1 MAWQIGRRFTSGH
14 WRCCRESAGDAIP
27 DPRIRAGVRAGYM
40 GRLEM
45 AGDARYGL
53 QLSAQQLTWQRER
66 EQAALALVDWQNAE
80 QARRRALE
88 LRLQDNDTTIHKEL
102 SDAQTSQARL
112 RDRLAT
118 ADLRLSVL
126 LASPTAGDG
135 MPTASGSG
143 GVVHGSSR
151 GELDPAAAER
161 IVAITDY
168 GDQGL
173 IALKACQAYVR
184 EIAH

>member
-1 MAWQIGRRFTSGH
+1 GLGTWAAWKWQ
-14 WRCCRESAGDAIP
+14 A
-27 DPRIRAGVRAGYM
+27 
-40 GRLEM
+40 
-45 AGDARYGL
+45 ARYGL

-66 EQAALALVDWQNAE
+66 EQAALAVVDWQNAE
-80 QARRRALE
+80 QAQRRALE
-88 LRLQDNDTTIHKEL
+88 VRLHTSDTTIHKEL
-102 SDAQTSQARL
+102 SDAQTAQARL

-126 LASPTAGDG
+126 LANSPTNRDGLPAGTD
-135 MPTASGSG
+135 TG

-151 GELDPAAAER
+151 GELDPAAAGR

>member
-1 MAWQIGRRFTSGH
+1 MKA
-14 WRCCRESAGDAIP
+14 
-27 DPRIRAGVRAGYM
+27 
-40 GRLEM
+40 L
-45 AGDARYGL
+45 DARFLILAFVLGSGLGTWTAWKWQAACYGL
-53 QLSAQQLTWQRER
+53 QLSAQALGYQHER
-66 EQAALALVDWQNAE
+66 EQAAQAVIDWQTAE
-80 QARRRALE
+80 QAQRRALE
-88 LRLQDNDTTIHKEL
+88 VRLQNNDTKIHKEL

-126 LASPTAGDG
+126 LANPAGGDG
-135 MPTASGSG
+135 VSATTDSA
-143 GVVHGSSR
+143 GVVHGGTR
-151 GELDPAAAER
+151 GELDPAAAGR

>member
-1 MAWQIGRRFTSGH
+1 MKVLDMRFLILAFALGAGLGTWAAWRWQ
-14 WRCCRESAGDAIP
+14 A
-27 DPRIRAGVRAGYM
+27 
-40 GRLEM
+40 
-45 AGDARYGL
+45 ARYGL
-53 QLSAQQLTWQRER
+53 QLSTQAMTWQHER
-66 EQAALALVDWQNAE
+66 EQAALAVVDWQNAE
-80 QARRRALE
+80 RAQRRALE
-88 LRLQDNDTTIHKEL
+88 VRLQINDTTIHKEL
-102 SDAQTSQARL
+102 SDAQTAQARL

-126 LASPTAGDG
+126 LANRPAHRDG
-135 MPTASGSG
+135 MPAGTGTGTG

-151 GELDPAAAER
+151 GELDSAAAGR

>member
-1 MAWQIGRRFTSGH
+1 MKMLDVRFLILAFVLGSGLGTWVAWKWQ
-14 WRCCRESAGDAIP
+14 A
-27 DPRIRAGVRAGYM
+27 
-40 GRLEM
+40 
-45 AGDARYGL
+45 ARYGL
-53 QLSAQQLTWQRER
+53 QLSAQQLAWQHER
-66 EQAALALVDWQNAE
+66 EQAASAVIEWQAAE
-80 QARRRALE
+80 QSRRRALE
-88 LRLQDNDTTIHKEL
+88 VRLQNNDTNLHKEL

-126 LASPTAGDG
+126 LASPAAGDG
-135 MPTASGSG
+135 MSATTDAGSL
-143 GVVHGSSR
+143 VHGGPR
-151 GELDPAAAER
+151 GELDPAAAGR
-161 IVAITDY
+161 IVAITDD

>member
-1 MAWQIGRRFTSGH
+1 MRFLILAFVLGSGLGTWCAWKWQAA
-14 WRCCRESAGDAIP
+14 C
-27 DPRIRAGVRAGYM
+27 
-40 GRLEM
+40 
-45 AGDARYGL
+45 YGL
-53 QLSAQQLTWQRER
+53 QLSAQALGYQRER
-66 EQAALALVDWQNAE
+66 EQAALAVIDWQSAE
-80 QARRRALE
+80 QAQRRALE
-88 LRLQDNDTTIHKEL
+88 VRLQNNDTHIHKEL

-126 LASPTAGDG
+126 LANPAGGDDVSA
-135 MPTASGSG
+135 TTDSAS
-143 GVVHGSSR
+143 VVHGSTR
-151 GELDPAAAER
+151 GELDPAAAGR

>member
-1 MAWQIGRRFTSGH
+1 MKALDVRFLILAFVLGSGLGTWTAWKWQAA
-14 WRCCRESAGDAIP
+14 C
-27 DPRIRAGVRAGYM
+27 
-40 GRLEM
+40 
-45 AGDARYGL
+45 YGL
-53 QLSAQQLTWQRER
+53 QLSAQAQGYQRER
-66 EQAALALVDWQNAE
+66 EQAALAVVDWQNAE
-80 QARRRALE
+80 QAKRRALE
-88 LRLQDNDTTIHKEL
+88 IRLRDSDTTLHKEL

-126 LASPTAGDG
+126 LANPAGGDG
-135 MPTASGSG
+135 VSATTDSA
-143 GVVHGSSR
+143 GVVHGGTR
-151 GELDPAAAER
+151 GELDPAAAGR

>member
-1 MAWQIGRRFTSGH
+1 MKVPDVRFLILAFVLGAGMGTWAAWKWQ
-14 WRCCRESAGDAIP
+14 A
-27 DPRIRAGVRAGYM
+27 
-40 GRLEM
+40 
-45 AGDARYGL
+45 ARYDL
-53 QLSAQQLTWQRER
+53 QLSSQALTWQHER
-66 EQAALALVDWQNAE
+66 EQAALAVINWQNAE

-88 LRLQDNDTTIHKEL
+88 VRLQNNDTTLHKEL

-126 LASPTAGDG
+126 LASPPAGDG
-135 MPTASGSG
+135 VPAADASGM
-143 GVVHGSSR
+143 VHGSSR
-151 GELDPAAAER
+151 GELDPAAAGR
-161 IVAITDY
+161 IVAITDD

>member
-1 MAWQIGRRFTSGH
+1 MKALDVRFLILAFVLGSGLGTWCAWKWQAA
-14 WRCCRESAGDAIP
+14 C
-27 DPRIRAGVRAGYM
+27 
-40 GRLEM
+40 
-45 AGDARYGL
+45 YGL
-53 QLSAQQLTWQRER
+53 QLSAQALGYQRER
-66 EQAALALVDWQNAE
+66 EQAALAVIDWQSAE
-80 QARRRALE
+80 QAQRRALE
-88 LRLQDNDTTIHKEL
+88 VRLQNNDTHIHKEL

-126 LASPTAGDG
+126 LANPAGGDDVSA
-135 MPTASGSG
+135 TTDSAS
-143 GVVHGSSR
+143 VVHGSTR
-151 GELDPAAAER
+151 GELDPAAAGR

>member
-1 MAWQIGRRFTSGH
+1 MKALDVRFLILAFVLGSGLGTWCAWKWQAA
-14 WRCCRESAGDAIP
+14 C
-27 DPRIRAGVRAGYM
+27 
-40 GRLEM
+40 
-45 AGDARYGL
+45 YGL
-53 QLSAQQLTWQRER
+53 QLSAQALGYQRER
-66 EQAALALVDWQNAE
+66 EQAALAVIDWQSAE
-80 QARRRALE
+80 QAQRRALE
-88 LRLQDNDTTIHKEL
+88 VRLQNNDTHIHKEL

-126 LASPTAGDG
+126 LANPAGGDDVSA
-135 MPTASGSG
+135 TTDSAS
-143 GVVHGSSR
+143 VVHGSTR
-151 GELDPAAAER
+151 GELDPAAAGR

-184 EIAH
+184 EIAR

>member
-1 MAWQIGRRFTSGH
+1 MKALDVRFLILAFVLGSGLGTWCAWKWQAACYS
-14 WRCCRESAGDAIP
+14 
-27 DPRIRAGVRAGYM
+27 
-40 GRLEM
+40 
-45 AGDARYGL
+45 L
-53 QLSAQQLTWQRER
+53 QLSAQALGYQRER
-66 EQAALALVDWQNAE
+66 EQAALAVIDWQSAE
-80 QARRRALE
+80 QAQRRALE
-88 LRLQDNDTTIHKEL
+88 VRLQNNDTHIHKEL

-126 LASPTAGDG
+126 LANPAGGDDVSA
-135 MPTASGSG
+135 TTDSAS
-143 GVVHGSSR
+143 VVHGSTR
-151 GELDPAAAER
+151 GELDPAAAGR

-184 EIAH
+184 EIAR

>member
-1 MAWQIGRRFTSGH
+1 MHT
-14 WRCCRESAGDAIP
+14 
-27 DPRIRAGVRAGYM
+27 
-40 GRLEM
+40 
-45 AGDARYGL
+45 
-53 QLSAQQLTWQRER
+53 
-66 EQAALALVDWQNAE
+66 
-80 QARRRALE
+80 
-88 LRLQDNDTTIHKEL
+88 NDSTIHKEL
-102 SDAQTSQARL
+102 SDAQTAQARL

-126 LASPTAGDG
+126 LATSPANRDG
-135 MPTASGSG
+135 MPAGTGTDTD

-151 GELDPAAAER
+151 GELDPAAAGR

>member
-1 MAWQIGRRFTSGH
+1 MKALDVRFLILAFVLGSGLGTWCAWKWQAA
-14 WRCCRESAGDAIP
+14 C
-27 DPRIRAGVRAGYM
+27 
-40 GRLEM
+40 
-45 AGDARYGL
+45 YGL
-53 QLSAQQLTWQRER
+53 QLSAQALGYQRER
-66 EQAALALVDWQNAE
+66 EQAALAVIDWQSAE
-80 QARRRALE
+80 QAQRRALE
-88 LRLQDNDTTIHKEL
+88 VRLQSNDTHIHKEL
-102 SDAQTSQARL
+102 SDARTSQARL

-126 LASPTAGDG
+126 LANPAGGDDVSA
-135 MPTASGSG
+135 TTDSAS
-143 GVVHGSSR
+143 VVHGNTR
-151 GELDPAAAER
+151 GELDPAAAGR

>member
-1 MAWQIGRRFTSGH
+1 MKALEVRFLILAFVLGSGLGMWVAWTWQAT
-14 WRCCRESAGDAIP
+14 
-27 DPRIRAGVRAGYM
+27 
-40 GRLEM
+40 
-45 AGDARYGL
+45 RYGL

-66 EQAALALVDWQNAE
+66 EQAALAVIDWQNAE
-80 QARRRALE
+80 QSRRRALE
-88 LRLQDNDTTIHKEL
+88 VRLHDSDTTIHKEL

-126 LASPTAGDG
+126 LASPAIGDA
-135 MPTASGSG
+135 MPAAADASGM
-143 GVVHGSSR
+143 VHGSPR
-151 GELDPAAAER
+151 GELDPAAAGR

>member
-1 MAWQIGRRFTSGH
+1 MKALDVRFLILAFVLGSGLGTWCAWKWQAA
-14 WRCCRESAGDAIP
+14 C
-27 DPRIRAGVRAGYM
+27 
-40 GRLEM
+40 
-45 AGDARYGL
+45 YGL
-53 QLSAQQLTWQRER
+53 QLSAQALGYQRER
-66 EQAALALVDWQNAE
+66 EQAALAVIDWQSAE
-80 QARRRALE
+80 QAQRRALE
-88 LRLQDNDTTIHKEL
+88 VRLQNNDTHIHKEL

-126 LASPTAGDG
+126 LANPAGGDDVSA
-135 MPTASGSG
+135 TTDSAS
-143 GVVHGSSR
+143 VVHGGTR
-151 GELDPAAAER
+151 GELDPAAAGR

>member
-1 MAWQIGRRFTSGH
+1 MKVLDVRFLILAFVLGSGLGTWGAWKWQAA
-14 WRCCRESAGDAIP
+14 CYD
-27 DPRIRAGVRAGYM
+27 
-40 GRLEM
+40 
-45 AGDARYGL
+45 L
-53 QLSAQQLTWQRER
+53 QLSAQALGYQHER
-66 EQAALALVDWQNAE
+66 EQAALAVIDWQTAE
-80 QARRRALE
+80 QAQRRALE
-88 LRLQDNDTTIHKEL
+88 VRLQNNDTHIHKEL

-126 LASPTAGDG
+126 LANPAGGDG
-135 MPTASGSG
+135 VSATADPA
-143 GVVHGSSR
+143 GVVHGGTR
-151 GELDPAAAER
+151 GELDPAAAGR

>member
-1 MAWQIGRRFTSGH
+1 MKALDVRFLVLAFVLGSGLGVWVAWKSQ
-14 WRCCRESAGDAIP
+14 A
-27 DPRIRAGVRAGYM
+27 
-40 GRLEM
+40 
-45 AGDARYGL
+45 ARYGL
-53 QLSAQQLTWQRER
+53 QLSTQQLTWQRER
-66 EQAALALVDWQNAE
+66 EQAALAVIDWQNAE
-80 QARRRALE
+80 QSRRRALE
-88 LRLQDNDTTIHKEL
+88 VRLRDSDTTIHKEL

-126 LASPTAGDG
+126 LASPAGGNG
-135 MPTASGSG
+135 MPVAADTS
-143 GVVHGSSR
+143 GVVHGSPR
-151 GELDPAAAER
+151 GELDPAAAGR

>member
-1 MAWQIGRRFTSGH
+1 MKVLDVRFLILAFVLGSGLGTWVAWKWQAA
-14 WRCCRESAGDAIP
+14 CYD
-27 DPRIRAGVRAGYM
+27 
-40 GRLEM
+40 
-45 AGDARYGL
+45 L
-53 QLSAQQLTWQRER
+53 QLSAQALGYQHER
-66 EQAALALVDWQNAE
+66 EQAALAVIDWQTAE
-80 QARRRALE
+80 QAQRRALE
-88 LRLQDNDTTIHKEL
+88 VRLQNNDTHIHKEL

-126 LASPTAGDG
+126 LANPAGGDG
-135 MPTASGSG
+135 VSATTDSA
-143 GVVHGSSR
+143 GVVHGGTR
-151 GELDPAAAER
+151 GELDPAAAGR

>member
-1 MAWQIGRRFTSGH
+1 MRFLILAFVLGSGLGTWCAWKWQAA
-14 WRCCRESAGDAIP
+14 C
-27 DPRIRAGVRAGYM
+27 
-40 GRLEM
+40 
-45 AGDARYGL
+45 YGL
-53 QLSAQQLTWQRER
+53 QLSAQALGYQRER
-66 EQAALALVDWQNAE
+66 EQAALAVIDWQSAE
-80 QARRRALE
+80 QAQRRALE
-88 LRLQDNDTTIHKEL
+88 VRLQKNDTHIHKEL

-126 LASPTAGDG
+126 LANPAGGDDLSA
-135 MPTASGSG
+135 TTDSAS
-143 GVVHGSSR
+143 VVHGNTR
-151 GELDPAAAER
+151 GELDPAAAGR

>member
-1 MAWQIGRRFTSGH
+1 MKVLDMRCLILAFVLGAGLGTWAAWKWQ
-14 WRCCRESAGDAIP
+14 A
-27 DPRIRAGVRAGYM
+27 
-40 GRLEM
+40 
-45 AGDARYGL
+45 ARYGL
-53 QLSAQQLTWQRER
+53 QLSTQALTWQRER
-66 EQAALALVDWQNAE
+66 EQAALAVVDWQNAE
-80 QARRRALE
+80 QAQRRALE
-88 LRLQDNDTTIHKEL
+88 VRLHTNDTTIHKEL
-102 SDAQTSQARL
+102 SDAQTAQARL

-126 LASPTAGDG
+126 LANSPPNRDG
-135 MPTASGSG
+135 MPAGTDAG
-143 GVVHGSSR
+143 GVVHGGPR

-168 GDQGL
+168 GDRGL